1 MHVQICAQGTEQ
13 VVGPKNLQRRMGL
26 GFRHIEADEPAP
38 VGLDEIPA
46 KPQSSQVA
54 PAQRRPVPVKHGG
67 FESRRRGCLINQGKT
82 EASNSSE
89 KPASIAP
96 LGLAVRRNGMMGSR
110 AFLVGKR
117 ITWHAGRLPQA
128 TILLRPILQPE
139 AGAFRDRMDRR
150 SLL

>member
-54 PAQRRPVPVKHGG
+54 PAQRRQRQQGNYQTVPVKHGG
-67 FESRRRGCLINQGKT
+67 FESRRRGCLLNQGKT
-82 EASNSSE
+82 EAKQLLRE
-89 KPASIAP
+89 LEVALVPG
-96 LGLAVRRNGMMGSR
+96 GLVACGCGSR
-110 AFLVGKR
+110 AR
-117 ITWHAGRLPQA
+117 
-128 TILLRPILQPE
+128 
-139 AGAFRDRMDRR
+139 
-150 SLL
+150 